1 MKFDDL
7 DEKMRVFET
16 GHDLC
21 VLPGLY
27 MVARLDGRSFTRLT
41 REVHQFEAP
50 FDPRFR
56 DLMVETAEHL
66 MSGCGLNLVYGYTQ
80 SDEISLLFGLEENS
94 FGRKLRKLISILA
107 GEASAKF
114 SLLLGAVASF
124 DCRLSQLPGLELVV
138 DYFRWRN
145 EDAHRN
151 ALNAHCYWLL
161 RKQGKGVGEA
171 TAALKGMSVALKNEL
186 LFQHGVNFNDLP
198 LWQKR
203 GIGLYWEEYDRP
215 AENPVTGEKVLARRR
230 RIRRDLELPM
240 KDNYLRSCASGLP
253 SHKNEKNKKRTQL
266 FFRVLMCKHDLR
278 PLCLSRTRSYAAPS
292 LARCAA
298 SPSRILPQPSR
309 VRSSHSGRTPSWMS
323 VNSQPPGRGLRS
335 ILTRVTWAENFG
347 TPKVKTSRR
356 GRSISR

>member
-7 DEKMRVFET
+7 DQKMRVFET
-16 GHDLC
+16 THDVC

-41 REVHQFEAP
+41 KKVHQFEAP

-56 DLMVETAEHL
+56 DHMVDTAEYL
-66 MSGCGLNLVYGYTQ
+66 LSGCGFNMVYGYTE

-114 SLLLGAVASF
+114 SLLLGAVASV
-124 DCRLSQLPGLELVV
+124 DCRLSQLPSLELVV

-151 ALNAHCYWLL
+151 ALNAHSYWLL

-171 TAALKGMSVALKNEL
+171 TAALKGMSVAQKNEL

-203 GIGLYWEEYDRP
+203 GIGLYWEEIDRP

-230 RIRRDLELPM
+230 RIRHDLELPM
-240 KDNYLRSCASGLP
+240 KDDYSAFLRRLIAVSQG
-253 SHKNEKNKKRTQL
+253 
-266 FFRVLMCKHDLR
+266 
-278 PLCLSRTRSYAAPS
+278 
-292 LARCAA
+292 
-298 SPSRILPQPSR
+298 
-309 VRSSHSGRTPSWMS
+309 SS
-323 VNSQPPGRGLRS
+323 
-335 ILTRVTWAENFG
+335 
-347 TPKVKTSRR
+347 
-356 GRSISR
+356 

>member
-16 GHDLC
+16 AHDLC

-41 REVHQFEAP
+41 KEVHPFEAP
-50 FDPRFR
+50 FDARFR
-56 DLMVETAEHL
+56 DFMVETAEHL
-66 MSGCGLNLVYGYTQ
+66 MSGCGVNVVYGYTE
-80 SDEISLLFGLEENS
+80 SDEISLLFALEENS

-114 SLLLGAVASF
+114 SLLLGAMASF
-124 DCRLSQLPGLELVV
+124 DCRLSQLPSLELVV

-151 ALNAHCYWLL
+151 ALSAHAYWLL
-161 RKQGKGVGEA
+161 RNQGKSVGEA
-171 TAALKGMSVALKNEL
+171 TAALKGMSVAQKNEL

-240 KDNYLRSCASGLP
+240 KDDYSAFLRKLIPVS
-253 SHKNEKNKKRTQL
+253 Q
-266 FFRVLMCKHDLR
+266 V
-278 PLCLSRTRSYAAPS
+278 
-292 LARCAA
+292 
-298 SPSRILPQPSR
+298 
-309 VRSSHSGRTPSWMS
+309 SS
-323 VNSQPPGRGLRS
+323 
-335 ILTRVTWAENFG
+335 
-347 TPKVKTSRR
+347 
-356 GRSISR
+356 